1 MSEPSDGDVDDVKAL
16 LGRALAGEPP
26 LALDRDEV
34 IRAGRRKLRN
44 RKLFS
49 AGGAIAGAV
58 VAVVGAVVLTDLV
71 TEEPAPEAPPAA
83 SRTERPAPPGP
94 TLPLSTTA
102 QDPPSSAPAVPTA
115 AYADVLT
122 QHLLAALP
130 ADVVTSRTDGA
141 KARFAAAK
149 DTYEF
154 EADVRTASADGSL
167 SVSVGAT
174 EQGATVT
181 CRQVRDANDGCTV
194 SSEGGMLVAV
204 GTWQDPGTGEKRHI
218 AYAVHPDGTSVTA
231 ISGNLSEKSRQYGKT
246 PVNATPVVDAKEL
259 MRIVTRPD
267 LRYSG

>member
-1 MSEPSDGDVDDVKAL
+1 MSEPSDDDVKAL

-34 IRAGRRKLRN
+34 VRAGRRKLRN

-71 TEEPAPEAPPAA
+71 TAEPAPEAPPAA
-83 SRTERPAPPGP
+83 SRTERRAPPGP

-102 QDPPSSAPAVPTA
+102 QDPPSSAPALPTA
-115 AYADVLT
+115 DHADVLT
-122 QHLLAALP
+122 QHLLDALP
-130 ADVVTSRTDGA
+130 GDATTSRTDGA
-141 KARFAAAK
+141 KVRFAAAR

-154 EADVRTASADGSL
+154 EADVRTSSADGSL
-167 SVSVGAT
+167 SVSIGAT
-174 EQGATVT
+174 DPDAKASCDQIP
-181 CRQVRDANDGCTV
+181 DANGGCTV
-194 SSEGGMLVAV
+194 SSAGGMLVAV
-204 GTWQDPGTGEKRHI
+204 GTWRDPGTGEKRYI

-231 ISGNLSEKSRQYGKT
+231 ISANLSEERRRYDKLPT
-246 PVNATPVVDAKEL
+246 DAAPVIDDKEL